1 MAVTFFVYILQ
12 KKEMNTKR
20 GDRVMHKIL
29 IKFTVCC
36 HIGSMFSNLVKKA
49 GTLLVQ
55 NSQLQIPLISNDLFW
70 ICPFS
75 LAFFLLF

>member
-1 MAVTFFVYILQ
+1 
-12 KKEMNTKR
+12 MNTKR

-36 HIGSMFSNLVKKA
+36 HIVSMFSNLVKKA

-70 ICPFS
+70 ICPF
-75 LAFFLLF
+75 L